1 MCYVTNLIQESG
13 SECNLERNDIMRK
26 VNQSA
31 VGSDIYAV
39 IRRAQMSDLDRQV
52 AINAVRVAEAFAE
65 AVLWVKGKVTA
76 IGSFFL
82 KPSMKH

>member
-1 MCYVTNLIQESG
+1 M
-13 SECNLERNDIMRK
+13 MRK

-39 IRRAQMSDLDRQV
+39 IRRAQMSDLDRQI
-52 AINAVRVAEAFAE
+52 AIDALRVAEAFVD
-65 AVLWVKGKVTA
+65 AVLWVKEKVAA
-76 IGSFFL
+76 IGACFL

>member
-1 MCYVTNLIQESG
+1 
-13 SECNLERNDIMRK
+13 MRK
-26 VNQSA
+26 INQTT
-31 VGSDIYAV
+31 VGSDVYAL
-39 IRRAQMSDLDRQV
+39 IRRAQMNDLDRQV
-52 AINAVRVAEAFAE
+52 AIDAMRVAEAFAE

>member
-31 VGSDIYAV
+31 VGSDIYAL

-52 AINAVRVAEAFAE
+52 AIDAVRIAEAFAD
-65 AVLWVKGKVTA
+65 AVLWVKEKVAA
-76 IGSFFL
+76 IGTYFL
-82 KPSMKH
+82 KPSIKH